1 LAAVYSSLAVI
12 QETTGLPPSQALEKS
27 AMARR
32 ASYATRYSMS
42 RDVLSPFG
50 RASPGATTPLDGLS
64 PTAVIPNF
72 QFSFDFFEKS
82 GSFDRTH
89 KRAHEASASSVKG
102 SVEPAPQ
109 GVTRTRRPSQFCR
122 LCLLQRILTR
132 Q

>member
-1 LAAVYSSLAVI
+1 MI
-12 QETTGLPPSQALEKS
+12 QKTTGFPPSQALEKS

-42 RDVLSPFG
+42 RDVLSPFS
-50 RASPGATTPLDGLS
+50 RTSPGATTPLEGLS

-89 KRAHEASASSVKG
+89 KRAPGASASSVKG
-102 SVEPAPQ
+102 SVEPASR
-109 GVTRTRRPSQFCR
+109 GVTGTMRLFQFRR
-122 LCLLQRILTR
+122 LCLLHRVLTR